1 VDDLLELDV
10 RLRNINYKLNQL
22 TRKYLAEKGLTM
34 SRFWVLLNLKKHG
47 QLSLGALQRHLFLA
61 ASSTSQLVDSLV
73 QDGLVTRVRDD
84 DDRRLVHLEL
94 TEAGAT
100 VLEDA
105 LSFRYEQIA
114 GVLSDRANPKIKTAL
129 EVMALLDD
137 GLRINLE
144 AACPKQG
151 GTR

>member
-1 VDDLLELDV
+1 MDDLFELDV
-10 RLRNINYKLNQL
+10 RLRNINYKLNRL
-22 TRKYLAEKGLTM
+22 TRKYLEAKGLTLP
-34 SRFWVLLNLKKHG
+34 RFWVLLNLKKHG
-47 QLSLGALQRHLFLA
+47 RLSLGALKDHLFLA

-73 QDGLVTRVRDD
+73 QDGLVTRIRDE
-84 DDRRLVHLEL
+84 DDRRLLHLEL

-137 GLRINLE
+137 GLRINLQ
-144 AACPKQG
+144 AVCPKQG
-151 GTR
+151 GK